1 VLSGD
6 DPLTLPMAA
15 VGAVG
20 VVSVLSNVVPGRVS
34 AMCDAFLSDRWS
46 DALTIHRQL
55 AALTKA
61 LFLETNPIPV
71 KAAMALLGRD
81 TGSMRLPM
89 TPAAEKTIERLKQV
103 LTTHELL

>member
-1 VLSGD
+1 
-6 DPLTLPMAA
+6 MAS

-34 AMCDAFLSDRWS
+34 ALCDAFLSDRWS

-81 TGSMRLPM
+81 TGSVRLPM
-89 TPAAEKTIERLKQV
+89 TPAGEKTIERLKQV
-103 LTTHELL
+103 LTSHELL